1 MSKTQQFLNAANK
14 TTAKEVPEIPLDN
27 ATRRLVLSALK
38 RPDVLITSDN
48 PVNDNNDEGQYKLVD
63 TKGNVLFELLISPFT
78 IRLLQQ
84 GKIVARCNIKPIRGE
99 IYDDIEITDDN
110 MEHITFEIIRL
121 YDLHHSKTKRL
132 NLTTNKQR

>member
-1 MSKTQQFLNAANK
+1 MSKTQQFLKAENK
-14 TTAKEVPEIPLDN
+14 VSTKEVPEIPLNN
-27 ATRRLVLSALK
+27 ATRHLILSALK

-48 PVNDNNDEGQYKLVD
+48 PINDNNDEGEYKLVD

-84 GKIVARCNIKPIRGE
+84 GKIIARCNIKPIRGE

-121 YDLHHSKTKRL
+121 YDLHHNKTKQL
-132 NLTTNKQR
+132 NLTRNKQR